1 MTAAT
6 SQPFFGRYRIL
17 WTMVLVLTVVSLIQ
31 IQSGGIGK
39 KFRAEHVT
47 TIGECLRDEGYAAT
61 LQVLC
66 TYKGYNVIRS
76 GDLYFVISED
86 LGAIDLPAIIAHQV
100 PPPVATKFMVASSL
114 SKLKAILEAYANT
127 DEPPK
132 LLYDYYGYNVLRVGQ
147 LYVAI
152 AQSLG
157 DINVLAVLTHAT
169 ASPPPERFLV
179 AHNIWSLKA
188 SVLYMKAT
196 LFLRAVVKAEAALT
210 EAISRAR
217 AKWHL

>member
-1 MTAAT
+1 MTAG
-6 SQPFFGRYRIL
+6 SMLFFSRYRVLSI
-17 WTMVLVLTVVSLIQ
+17 MVLVLTVVSLIQ

-47 TIGECLRDEGYAAT
+47 SINECLKDEGYAAT

-76 GDLYFVISED
+76 GDSYFVIAQE
-86 LGAIDLPAIIAHQV
+86 LGAIDLPAIIAHEA
-100 PPPVATKFMVASSL
+100 PPPVATKFMVASNL
-114 SKLKAILEAYANT
+114 SRVKAILEAYANT

-147 LYVAI
+147 FYVAVSQ
-152 AQSLG
+152 ALG
-157 DINVLAVLTHAT
+157 DIDVLAVLTHTA

-179 AHNIWSLKA
+179 AHDIWSLKA
-188 SVLYMKAT
+188 LVLYMRAT
-196 LFLRAVVKAEAALT
+196 LFLRAVVKAEVSLM
-210 EAISRAR
+210 EAISRIG
-217 AKWHL
+217 AKWHV